1 MIERMLLKPSIV
13 IEWNASEDME
23 FHPYRKTQRTGLSAR
38 ITPISI
44 ARHTP
49 SRAIIKIV
57 MSTAKPSVRFAPS
70 PNVCDRIEHF
80 VGV

>member
-1 MIERMLLKPSIV
+1 
-13 IEWNASEDME
+13 
-23 FHPYRKTQRTGLSAR
+23 
-38 ITPISI
+38 
-44 ARHTP
+44 
-49 SRAIIKIV
+49 V